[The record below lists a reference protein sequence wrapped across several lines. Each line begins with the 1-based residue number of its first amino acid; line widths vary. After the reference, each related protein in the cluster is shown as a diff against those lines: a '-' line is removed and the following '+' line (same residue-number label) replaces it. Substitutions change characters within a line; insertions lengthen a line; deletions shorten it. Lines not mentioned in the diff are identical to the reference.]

1 MSLFDTFG
9 GTSSPFGSGGIVS
22 NNPGAP
28 GGIGFGTGGFG
39 SSSSKTGGPG
49 PGFVSPFDQQ
59 AVMNALN
66 LGSQAMTNRY
76 AQLGLSGQGATPT
89 SPGGLAGG
97 IGVGNIGTGMLP
109 GTAGVGGGI
118 GSEPT
123 AEQQDLGQIP
133 TLTGGLPGEALATLG
148 EIQNANLSQ
157 SGGAGGGGGGK
168 GGGGAG
174 SALSSIGKAAAMGG
188 K

>member
-1 MSLFDTFG
+1 MFDTFG
-9 GTSSPFGSGGIVS
+9 GTTNPFGTSGLVPG
-22 NNPGAP
+22 NPGPP

-66 LGSQAMTNRY
+66 LGSDAMAHRY
-76 AQLGLSGQGATPT
+76 AQLGLSAQGASPT

-97 IGVGNIGTGMLP
+97 IGVNAPAGTRPQQAM
-109 GTAGVGGGI
+109 
-118 GSEPT
+118 EPT
-123 AEQQDLGQIP
+123 AEQMDLGQIP
-133 TLTGGLPGEALATLG
+133 TLTGGLPGEALATFG
-148 EIQNANLSQ
+148 EIQNTNLQQ
-157 SGGAGGGGGGK
+157 SGGAGGGSGGK
-168 GGGGAG
+168 GGGAG
-174 SALSSIGKAAAMGG
+174 SAASAIAPIGKALAGG